1 MVPLT
6 DVMPRVGSFALE
18 LFGRIRRTQEPPFA
32 VAPGC
37 KSFALKRIFEAVLVN
52 VADTLTLDARAC

>member
-1 MVPLT
+1 
-6 DVMPRVGSFALE
+6 MPRVGSLALAF
-18 LFGRIRRTQEPPFA
+18 LGRIRKAQEPPFA